1 MAGIRKGKEEEHP
14 EGRGTEILRQLREDS
29 ITKKHLD
36 QHKIRASAALQR
48 AIEGR
53 DEQAFLSALV
63 SLGIDPESAAGKAH
77 LQGFRQLPRK
87 RY

>member
-1 MAGIRKGKEEEHP
+1 MPKERGEHP
-14 EGRGTEILRQLREDS
+14 DEKGTEILRQMREDA

-53 DEQAFLSALV
+53 DEQAFLSALA

-77 LQGFRQLPRK
+77 LQGFRQLPLK